1 MAQKGSFTVKT
12 CWLFKRGYQGPAL
25 LKNFAI
31 VLFWE
36 VNLFFLSPI
45 SFQLSAVPYL
55 QDLHD
60 LQRFLIVQEGELTA
74 NGYRLLRCGIYE

>member
-12 CWLFKRGYQGPAL
+12 CWLFKRGYQDPAL

-45 SFQLSAVPYL
+45 SFQLSPICKICTNCTV
-55 QDLHD
+55 
-60 LQRFLIVQEGELTA
+60 F
-74 NGYRLLRCGIYE
+74 